1 MRFTVVSNYSGH
13 AVPCA
18 DFAEAIAFADL
29 LHCRGSSKVVVL
41 VDSAVVVVLRGR
53 TDRRD

>member
-1 MRFTVVSNYSGH
+1 MRYSVVSNYSGH

-29 LHCRGSSKVVVL
+29 LHCRGSSRVVVL
-41 VDSAVVVVLRGR
+41 VDSVVVVVLRGR
-53 TDRRD
+53 ADRRA